1 MPKEAFAQLQEEE
14 RRKDQSKAN
23 NKVRNVIEALPVNN
37 NIAVSEQ
44 RLNANINNQKKD
56 EDDFVVD
63 YHYGDSVS
71 NDEEVARISAVTN
84 DNDSPLKNI
93 STEEESANMVN
104 YDLKITDH
112 NVLPIHGRQRQQ
124 SGSVRSTRSSGSYE
138 PSNHSAFS
146 TPSIDDHSSGNKA
159 SPIHYKITETP
170 PLLNFDALPP
180 TKITSTF
187 VSRVPQQNLSTQRS
201 FLQDTKP
208 ELQAGVLQRKRNLSD
223 TSLNI
228 NNSIVENTSLF
239 SKSSAFD
246 PIAVGG
252 NLPSGLNK
260 THTDLNRMKG
270 MITSTQPHIIDSKKQ
285 IFTLTDNGSLKLPG
299 THPQVLSQA
308 IVVRSSSNGDV
319 GKPTFTLTPS
329 TNNRTK
335 IIVQSTPS
343 KSSITT
349 NTAVP
354 KPQQLVVSD
363 GHSITKQRI
372 IVSKTTFKANQT
384 TERTPEAQSNYTNAV
399 VSNIKPAIGTMAN
412 GTTLTTPKITTS
424 TQQPKQAVLAQING
438 RQVLLIPKQE
448 EPVQNNEK
456 TAFPSL
462 ITPQSGNEIAR
473 NPQASQYKIVKSMP
487 LSQFP
492 VLQRPINGTSR
503 SAHYD
508 DEQSKLERCLLYG
521 SAAVEKANVSN
532 AKTSVSQ
539 AETSKQCITILKNEP
554 SDSYNPTKMG
564 IFLDENNLSEK
575 RLMNATNRESIESL
589 RRDSSDSGKSD
600 IITSSTIAP
609 GFAAANQRS
618 NLSNSNLSSAQN
630 GQSYRILMPNT
641 SKNDQSSSSQT
652 VQRKAVVLTNDV
664 VLDGTNIINIRNF
677 PTNNHVST
685 FEDGRR
691 NSNKNNDSIIHVA
704 TSKKAPVT
712 RIYKEDSSPGSQI
725 DLHRDLNG
733 SYQNLSVSSDSGF
746 ADHSLNDTPQS
757 LRFYKNSNNVYHL
770 SS

>member
-14 RRKDQSKAN
+14 RKKDQSKAN

-44 RLNANINNQKKD
+44 RLHANINNQKKD

-71 NDEEVARISAVTN
+71 NDEEVARISAATN
-84 DNDSPLKNI
+84 DNDSPMKVI
-93 STEEESANMVN
+93 SIEEESANMVN

-112 NVLPIHGRQRQQ
+112 NVLSIQGRQRQQ

-170 PLLNFDALPP
+170 PLLNFDAMPP
-180 TKITSTF
+180 TKIISTF

-223 TSLNI
+223 TSLHI
-228 NNSIVENTSLF
+228 NKSVIENTSLF
-239 SKSSAFD
+239 SKTSAFD
-246 PIAVGG
+246 PIAVSS
-252 NLPSGLNK
+252 NLQSGLNK
-260 THTDLNRMKG
+260 TQTDLNRMKG
-270 MITSTQPHIIDSKKQ
+270 MITSTQSHIFDSKKQ
-285 IFTLTDNGSLKLPG
+285 IYTISDNRSLKLPG
-299 THPQVLSQA
+299 TQTQVLSQA

-363 GHSITKQRI
+363 GTSITKQRI
-372 IVSKTTFKANQT
+372 IVSKTTFKANQIT
-384 TERTPEAQSNYTNAV
+384 DRIPEAPSNYTNAV
-399 VSNIKPAIGTMAN
+399 VSNIKPAISTMKN
-412 GTTLTTPKITTS
+412 GATLTSPKIPTS

-448 EPVQNNEK
+448 EPVQHKDK

-462 ITPQSGNEIAR
+462 ITPQSGNEVPR
-473 NPQASQYKIVKSMP
+473 NPQAPQYKIVKSMP
-487 LSQFP
+487 LSQLP
-492 VLQRPINGTSR
+492 VLQGTITGTSR
-503 SAHYD
+503 SAHHD

-532 AKTSVSQ
+532 AKTSVSH

-554 SDSYNPTKMG
+554 NDSFNSMKMG
-564 IFLDENNLSEK
+564 IYPDENNLSEN
-575 RLMNATNRESIESL
+575 RVMNATNRESIESL

-609 GFAAANQRS
+609 GFASANQRS
-618 NLSNSNLSSAQN
+618 NVSSLNLSSYQN
-630 GQSYRILMPNT
+630 GQPYQIPMPNT
-641 SKNDQSSSSQT
+641 SKHDQSSSSQT
-652 VQRKAVVLTNDV
+652 AQREAVVLTNDV
-664 VLDGTNIINIRNF
+664 VIDGTNIINITNF
-677 PTNNHVST
+677 PNSNHVST
-685 FEDGRR
+685 FEDSRR
-691 NSNKNNDSIIHVA
+691 NSNKNDDSTIHVA
-704 TSKKAPVT
+704 TSKKAPVN
-712 RIYKEDSSPGSQI
+712 RIYKQDSSPGSQI
-725 DLHRDLNG
+725 NLHRDLNG

-746 ADHSLNDTPQS
+746 AEHSLNDTPQAI
-757 LRFYKNSNNVYHL
+757 RFYKNSNNVYHV

>member
-44 RLNANINNQKKD
+44 RLHANLNNQKKD

-71 NDEEVARISAVTN
+71 NDEEVARISAATN
-84 DNDSPLKNI
+84 DNDSPLKVI

-112 NVLPIHGRQRQQ
+112 NVLSIHGRQRQQ

-146 TPSIDDHSSGNKA
+146 TPSIDEHSSGNKA

-223 TSLNI
+223 TSLHVDK
-228 NNSIVENTSLF
+228 SIIENTSLF
-239 SKSSAFD
+239 SKTSAFD
-246 PIAVGG
+246 PIAVSS
-252 NLPSGLNK
+252 NLQSGLNK
-260 THTDLNRMKG
+260 TQTDLNRMKG
-270 MITSTQPHIIDSKKQ
+270 VNTSTQPHVIDSKKK
-285 IFTLTDNGSLKLPG
+285 IYTLTDNGSLMLPR
-299 THPQVLSQA
+299 THTQVLSQA
-308 IVVRSSSNGDV
+308 IVVKSSSNGDV

-349 NTAVP
+349 HTAVP
-354 KPQQLVVSD
+354 NPQQLVVSD
-363 GHSITKQRI
+363 GNSITKQRI

-384 TERTPEAQSNYTNAV
+384 TERTPEASSNYTNAV
-399 VSNIKPAIGTMAN
+399 VSNIKPAIGTMEN
-412 GTTLTTPKITTS
+412 GTILTTPKITTS

-448 EPVQNNEK
+448 EPVQHKDK
-456 TAFPSL
+456 TALPSL

-473 NPQASQYKIVKSMP
+473 TLQAPQYKIVKSMP

-492 VLQRPINGTSR
+492 VLQGPINGTSK
-503 SAHYD
+503 SPHYD

-532 AKTSVSQ
+532 AKTPASY

-554 SDSYNPTKMG
+554 SDSYNSMKIG
-564 IFLDENNLSEK
+564 IYPDENKFSEK
-575 RLMNATNRESIESL
+575 RVMNATNRESIESL

-609 GFAAANQRS
+609 GFASANQRS
-618 NLSNSNLSSAQN
+618 NLSNSNLSSSQN
-630 GQSYRILMPNT
+630 GQSYQILMPNN
-641 SKNDQSSSSQT
+641 SKHDQSSSSQT

-664 VLDGTNIINIRNF
+664 VIDGTNIINIRNF
-677 PTNNHVST
+677 PTSNNAST
-685 FEDGRR
+685 FEDGRG
-691 NSNKNNDSIIHVA
+691 SFDKYNDSTIHVT
-704 TSKKAPVT
+704 TSKKPPVT
-712 RIYKEDSSPGSQI
+712 RIYKQDSSQGSQI
-725 DLHRDLNG
+725 DLHNDLNG
-733 SYQNLSVSSDSGF
+733 SYQNLTVSSDSGF
-746 ADHSLNDTPQS
+746 AEHSLNDTPQS
-757 LRFYKNSNNVYHL
+757 IRFYKNSNNVYHV